1 MEGTFEIVLV
11 FLLLTDLV
19 LLGSSRLRNAIRIV
33 AAQGIALGLL
43 PLLEHGHVTWHS
55 AILGLGSAG
64 MKGFVFPALLNRAL
78 QETQAR
84 REIEP
89 FAGYVLSLLAGVGAL
104 AVCFAF
110 GSRLPLP
117 WEPPSR
123 LLVPAG
129 LFTVW
134 TGLFLIVARRKAI
147 TQVLGYVAM
156 ENGIFTLGMV
166 LAESM
171 PLVVEMGILLDIF
184 VAVFVMGIMVF
195 HINREFDH
203 IDADQLSALKDGQP

>member
-1 MEGTFEIVLV
+1 MDGAFEIVLV

-19 LLGSSRLRNAIRIV
+19 LLGASRLRNAIRVV
-33 AAQGIALGLL
+33 AAQGLALGLL
-43 PLLEHGHVTWHS
+43 PLLEHGQMTWH
-55 AILGLGSAG
+55 ATVLGLGSAG
-64 MKGFVFPALLNRAL
+64 LKGFVFPALLNRAM

-89 FAGYVLSLLAGVGAL
+89 YVGYVLSLLAGVGVL
-104 AVCFAF
+104 AICFAF

-117 WEPPSR
+117 WEPASR
-123 LLVPAG
+123 TLIPAG

-156 ENGIFTLGMV
+156 ENGIFALGMV

-171 PLVVEMGILLDIF
+171 PLVVEMGVMLDVF

-203 IDADQLSALKDGQP
+203 IDADQLSALKDGAQ